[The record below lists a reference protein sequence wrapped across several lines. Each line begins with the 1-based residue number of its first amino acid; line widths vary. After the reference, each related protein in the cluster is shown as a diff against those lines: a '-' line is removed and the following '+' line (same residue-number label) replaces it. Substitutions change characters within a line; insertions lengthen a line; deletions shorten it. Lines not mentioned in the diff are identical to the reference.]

1 LTVLFV
7 SIIAYPQ
14 TSFNQIVRQA
24 DRRREALTSDRIYNI
39 MSRIAGTHTGSDF
52 AEEGVKTMAIID
64 IHNHVYPPEYVEAV
78 QVGPSAYEVTLDSDD
93 NPVLHSPGDYNVLV
107 PGHRLMDVRKTVL
120 ERAGVDKQ
128 IISFTAP
135 GTLIETTERSIEL
148 SRMVNEAFAN
158 IQNEHG
164 DHFAALATLPLNDPN
179 ASVVELEHAICE
191 LGLKGVTLFSNAS
204 GIPLSDPRFW
214 PLYEKADEL
223 EVVFF
228 IHPTYPM
235 GVEAMLD
242 YMLMPLVGFVADTTL
257 AAASLV
263 FSGVVERFPKIK
275 WILGH
280 LGGAVPYLVER
291 FDRGYEAYERCREN
305 ISRRPSEYL
314 KDFYYD
320 SVNFDVKALQFAIE
334 FAGTEQILAGSDY
347 PHQIGS
353 MEKMLSSISQLNITA
368 EEKAG
373 ILGENTARL
382 LRL

>member
-1 LTVLFV
+1 
-7 SIIAYPQ
+7 
-14 TSFNQIVRQA
+14 
-24 DRRREALTSDRIYNI
+24 
-39 MSRIAGTHTGSDF
+39 
-52 AEEGVKTMAIID
+52 MAIID

-78 QVGPSAYEVTLDSDD
+78 RVGPSAYEVTFDSDN

-107 PGHRLMDVRKTVL
+107 PGHRLMDVRKNAL
-120 ERAGVDKQ
+120 ERVGVDKQ

-158 IQNEHG
+158 IQNEHR

-191 LGLKGVTLFSNAS
+191 LELKGVMLFSNAN
-204 GIPLSDPRFW
+204 GIPLSDPCFW

-228 IHPTYPM
+228 IHPTYPV

-263 FSGVVERFPKIK
+263 FSGVMERFPRIK

-291 FDRGYEAYERCREN
+291 FDRGHEAYERCREN
-305 ISRRPSEYL
+305 ISRPPSEYL

-320 SVNFDVKALQFAIE
+320 SVNFDVKALQLAIE
-334 FAGTEQILAGSDY
+334 FAGTEHILAGSDY

-373 ILGENTARL
+373 ILGENAARL
-382 LRL
+382 FEL